1 LCDRKHKGAHSRLLT
16 SPHGDKS
23 EVLIVSIWKV
33 VPLNRRLGEQ
43 RNAPERER
51 MTDTRSDL
59 SIVAII
65 PLYNGARWI
74 EQTIGSVLSQT
85 RKPDEFIVVDDGSTD
100 DGLAVVER
108 LAREHRIT
116 LLRKTNGGQS
126 AARNY
131 AVAHSKS
138 ALIALLDQDDI
149 WHPRHLEALV
159 EVFTEHK
166 GPPLGWV
173 YSDFDDI
180 DHDGKMV
187 SGTYV
192 ERPRLENPK
201 RHLHSILQHGVII
214 QPSATLIS
222 RAAFEAVGGFDERLC
237 GYEDDDL
244 FLRMFREGFANA
256 YVPYSTSQWRIHPS
270 SCGAS
275 DRHDNSLRLYI
286 RKLLDAFPDDL
297 WRGHY
302 YTRDMIAPR
311 FINIWL
317 LMYVRASRY
326 KNHAK
331 MREYVEDALAL
342 VPLLR
347 PMRKLLYATALPLMR
362 FPLLGNALL
371 TMREIAQQVL
381 LWISAAQPRV
391 RARQ

>member
-1 LCDRKHKGAHSRLLT
+1 
-16 SPHGDKS
+16 
-23 EVLIVSIWKV
+23 VI
-33 VPLNRRLGEQ
+33 PLNGRPGEQ
-43 RNAPERER
+43 RNAPQGER

-108 LAREHRIT
+108 LAREHGIT

-131 AVAHSKS
+131 AVAHSES

-173 YSDFDDI
+173 YSDFDDV

-311 FINIWL
+311 FINVWL
-317 LMYVRASRY
+317 LMYMRASRY

-331 MREYVEDALAL
+331 MREYANDAFAL

-347 PMRKLLYATALPLMR
+347 LRQRLLYATALLLMR

-371 TMREIAQQVL
+371 TSREIARRCRFGF
-381 LWISAAQPRV
+381 SAGQPRV
-391 RARQ
+391 RSRQ

>member
-1 LCDRKHKGAHSRLLT
+1 MSDKKHNSPRSRLL
-16 SPHGDKS
+16 PFLHGDKS
-23 EVLIVSIWKV
+23 GVLIDSICKSS
-33 VPLNRRLGEQ
+33 PAKLPIGR
-43 RNAPERER
+43 AAERAEGER

-59 SIVAII
+59 SVVAII
-65 PLYNGARWI
+65 PLYNGGRWI
-74 EQTIGSVLSQT
+74 EQTIRSVLSQT
-85 RKPDEFIVVDDGSTD
+85 CKPDEFIVVDDGSTD
-100 DGLAVVER
+100 DGLAIFER

-116 LLRKTNGGQS
+116 LLRKSNGGQS

-131 AVAHSKS
+131 AIAHSKS

-159 EVFTEHK
+159 EVFAEHK

-173 YSDFDDI
+173 YSDFDEI

-192 ERPRLENPK
+192 EHPRLENPK
-201 RHLHSILQHGVII
+201 RHLHSILRHGVII

-222 RAAFEAVGGFDERLC
+222 RAAFEAVGGFDEHLC

-244 FLRMFREGFANA
+244 FLRIFREGFANA

-317 LMYVRASRY
+317 RMYMRASRY
-326 KNHAK
+326 KNHAQ
-331 MREYVEDALAL
+331 MRAYVDDALAL
-342 VPLLR
+342 VPYLR
-347 PMRKLLYATALPLMR
+347 LRQRLLYATALPLMR

-371 TMREIAQQVL
+371 TC
-381 LWISAAQPRV
+381 V
-391 RARQ
+391 RLRGRCRFG

>member
-1 LCDRKHKGAHSRLLT
+1 
-16 SPHGDKS
+16 
-23 EVLIVSIWKV
+23 
-33 VPLNRRLGEQ
+33 LGEQ
-43 RNAPERER
+43 RNAPEGER

-65 PLYNGARWI
+65 PLYNGAQWI
-74 EQTIGSVLSQT
+74 EQSIRSVLSQT
-85 RKPDEFIVVDDGSTD
+85 RKPDEFIVVDDGSID
-100 DGLAVVER
+100 DGLAIVER
-108 LAREHRIT
+108 LAQEPLIT

-159 EVFTEHK
+159 EVFTEHQ

-187 SGTYV
+187 SGSYV
-192 ERPRLENPK
+192 EHPRLENPK

-222 RAAFEAVGGFDERLC
+222 RIAFEAVGGFDERLC

-270 SCGAS
+270 SCAAS

-311 FINIWL
+311 FIKIWL
-317 LMYVRASRY
+317 LMYMRASRY

-331 MREYVEDALAL
+331 MRENANDALAL
-342 VPLLR
+342 VPLLCLR
-347 PMRKLLYATALPLMR
+347 RRLLYATALPLMR
-362 FPLLGNALL
+362 FPLLGNGLLAL
-371 TMREIAQQVL
+371 REIARRVL
-381 LWISAAQPRV
+381 LWISAAQPSAG
-391 RARQ
+391 ARS

>member
-1 LCDRKHKGAHSRLLT
+1 
-16 SPHGDKS
+16 
-23 EVLIVSIWKV
+23 
-33 VPLNRRLGEQ
+33 
-43 RNAPERER
+43 
-51 MTDTRSDL
+51 MTDARSDL

-74 EQTIGSVLSQT
+74 EQSIRSVLSQT

-100 DGLAVVER
+100 DGLAIVER
-108 LAREHRIT
+108 LAREHHIT

-138 ALIALLDQDDI
+138 ALIALLDQDDL

-159 EVFTEHK
+159 EVFAEHK

-187 SGTYV
+187 SRTYV
-192 ERPRLENPK
+192 EHPRLENPK
-201 RHLHSILQHGVII
+201 RHLHSILRQGVII

-222 RAAFEAVGGFDERLC
+222 RTAFEAVGGFDERLC

-244 FLRMFREGFANA
+244 FLRMFREGFDNA
-256 YVPYSTSQWRIHPS
+256 YVPYSTSQWRIHSS

-286 RKLLDAFPDDL
+286 RKLLDTFPDDL

-302 YTRDMIAPR
+302 YTRDIIAPR

-317 LMYVRASRY
+317 LMYVRALRY

-331 MREYVEDALAL
+331 MREYVSDALAL

-347 PMRKLLYATALPLMR
+347 LRRRLLYATALPLMR
-362 FPLLGNALL
+362 FPLLGNAILA
-371 TMREIAQQVL
+371 MRQIGRRVL
-381 LWISAAQPRV
+381 LWISAAQPSA

>member
-1 LCDRKHKGAHSRLLT
+1 
-16 SPHGDKS
+16 
-23 EVLIVSIWKV
+23 
-33 VPLNRRLGEQ
+33 
-43 RNAPERER
+43 

-74 EQTIGSVLSQT
+74 EQSIRSVLSQT

-100 DGLAVVER
+100 DGLAIVER

-116 LLRKTNGGQS
+116 LLCKTNGGQS

-149 WHPRHLEALV
+149 WHPKHLEALV
-159 EVFTEHK
+159 EAFAEHK

-192 ERPRLENPK
+192 EHPRLENPK
-201 RHLHSILQHGVII
+201 RHLHSVLRQGLII
-214 QPSATLIS
+214 QPSAPLIS
-222 RAAFEAVGGFDERLC
+222 RTAFEAVGGFDERLC
-237 GYEDDDL
+237 GSEDDDL
-244 FLRMFREGFANA
+244 FLRMFRDGFANA
-256 YVPYSTSQWRIHPS
+256 YVPYSTSQWRIHS
-270 SCGAS
+270 SACGAS

-302 YTRDMIAPR
+302 YTRDIIAAL
-311 FINIWL
+311 FVNIL
-317 LMYVRASRY
+317 LLLYLGGSRD
-326 KNHAK
+326 KNHAEMEEK
-331 MREYVEDALAL
+331 TEDAPAL
-342 VPLLR
+342 VSLPPPRPRLR
-347 PMRKLLYATALPLMR
+347 PLNPPTPFR
-362 FPLLGNALL
+362 
-371 TMREIAQQVL
+371 
-381 LWISAAQPRV
+381 
-391 RARQ
+391 

>member
-1 LCDRKHKGAHSRLLT
+1 LLT
-16 SPHGDKS
+16 SPHRDKS
-23 EVLIVSIWKV
+23 DVLIVAISKSDPAKLPISE
-33 VPLNRRLGEQ
+33 R

-74 EQTIGSVLSQT
+74 EQTIRSVLSQT
-85 RKPDEFIVVDDGSTD
+85 RKPDEFIIVDDGSTD
-100 DGLAVVER
+100 DGLAIVER

-116 LLRKTNGGQS
+116 LLRKPNGGQS

-159 EVFTEHK
+159 EAFTEHK
-166 GPPLGWV
+166 GSPLGWV

-192 ERPRLENPK
+192 EHPRLENPK
-201 RHLHSILQHGVII
+201 RHLHSILRQGVII

-222 RAAFEAVGGFDERLC
+222 RTAFEAVGGFDERLC

-256 YVPYSTSQWRIHPS
+256 YVPYSTSQWRIHSS

-331 MREYVEDALAL
+331 MREYANDALAL

-347 PMRKLLYATALPLMR
+347 LRRRLVYATALPLMR
-362 FPLLGNALL
+362 FPLLGNAILA
-371 TMREIAQQVL
+371 TRQIARRVL
-381 LWISAAQPRV
+381 LWTSPAQPSA